1 MQAQMLAPAAV
12 LVLWSMIMLWWMAAT
27 RFPAIAK
34 ADRSNAPRKNGVRGR
49 DLDGWLPDK
58 VMWKA
63 HNHDH
68 LMEQPTVFY
77 AAVVV
82 LAMMGP
88 SALDVTLAWIYVA
101 IRIIHSFW
109 QALVNKV
116 NVRITLFSLASIALT
131 ILAIRAVMATLFYNP
146 GALPT

>member
-12 LVLWSMIMLWWMAAT
+12 LIAWSMIMVIWMAAT

-34 ADRSNAPRKNGVRGR
+34 SGGGPKSATPGTRGVDLNGR
-49 DLDGWLPDK
+49 LPDK

-63 HNHDH
+63 HNYDH

-77 AAVVV
+77 PAVII
-82 LAMMGP
+82 LSIMGA
-88 SALDVTLAWIYVA
+88 SALDITLAWIYVG

-109 QALVNKV
+109 QSLVNTLT
-116 NVRITLFSLASIALT
+116 VRISLFALSSLVLGV
-131 ILAIRAVMATLFYNP
+131 LAVRAVSATLFFDP
-146 GALPT
+146 GAAS